1 MTVRL
6 EDIEAAART
15 IAGKVTPT
23 PSLPAPSLSKTLGA
37 DIVLKLENLQLTG
50 SFKTRGALVKLAS
63 LTPAEARRG
72 VVAMSAGN
80 HAQGVAYHARALGIR
95 ATIVMPETTPF
106 TKVEHTEEL
115 GARVILEGKTLAQ
128 CRAVADGLARRERLV
143 FIHPYDDPA
152 IIAGQGTI
160 GLEMLADDPDL
171 DAIVVPVGGG
181 GLIAGIATA
190 AKALNPKIR
199 IVGVQTTA
207 YPAMALAMT
216 RGGTRAP
223 ADGRTT
229 LADGIAVKAPGK
241 LTRAIARRLVDEVRQ
256 VDEADIEAAIQ
267 MLVNDEKLV
276 VEGAGA
282 VPLAALMAH
291 RLPKRCRRI
300 GLVISGGNID
310 SRLLAN
316 VLMRGLAREGRIA
329 RLRIELSDAPG
340 TLAQVSRLIGEADGN
355 IIEIVHH
362 RLFSDVP
369 ARMTEIDVMVETQ
382 DAEHLRAM
390 LKVLNKAG
398 YNARRLRGTADG
410 TAD

>member
-15 IAGKVTPT
+15 IAGKVMRT
-23 PSLPAPSLSKTLGA
+23 PSLPASSLSKRLGA
-37 DIVLKLENLQLTG
+37 DIVLKVENLQLTG

-63 LTPAEARRG
+63 LTAAEARRG
-72 VVAMSAGN
+72 VIAMSAGN

-128 CRAVADGLARRERLV
+128 CRAIADGVAKRERLA
-143 FIHPYDDPA
+143 FIHPYDDPH

-199 IVGVQTTA
+199 IVGVQTAA
-207 YPAMALAMT
+207 YPAMALAIE
-216 RGGTRAP
+216 RGRTRAP
-223 ADGRTT
+223 SDGGAT

-241 LTRAIARRLVDEVRQ
+241 LTRAIARRLVDEVRL
-256 VDEADIEAAIQ
+256 VGEAQIEAAIQ

-291 RLPKRCRRI
+291 GLPKTCRRI

-316 VLMRGLAREGRIA
+316 VLMRGLAREGRIG

-355 IIEIVHH
+355 IIEIVHQ

-382 DAEHLRAM
+382 DAEHLKGM
-390 LKVLNKAG
+390 LEALNKAG
-398 YNARRLRGTADG
+398 YNARLLRGTADG
-410 TAD
+410 TTD

>member
-15 IAGKVTPT
+15 IAGKVMRT
-23 PSLPAPSLSKTLGA
+23 PSLPATSLSKRLGA

-63 LTPAEARRG
+63 LTPAEAKRG

-115 GARVILEGKTLAQ
+115 GARVILKGKTLAQ
-128 CRAVADGLARRERLV
+128 CRAVADDLAKRERLV
-143 FIHPYDDPA
+143 FIHPYDDPS

-199 IVGVQTTA
+199 IIGVQTAA
-207 YPAMALAMT
+207 YPAMALAIE
-216 RGGTRAP
+216 RGRAHP
-223 ADGRTT
+223 PPDGRTT

-241 LTRAIARRLVDEVRQ
+241 LTRAIARRLVDEVRL
-256 VDEADIEAAIQ
+256 VGESEIEAAIQ
-267 MLVNDEKLV
+267 MLVSDEKLV

-282 VPLAALMAH
+282 VPLAALMAQ
-291 RLPKRCRRI
+291 RLPKTCRRI

-316 VLMRGLAREGRIA
+316 VLMRGLARQGRIG

-340 TLAQVSRLIGEADGN
+340 SLAQVSRLIGEADGN

-382 DAEHLRAM
+382 DAEHLRGM
-390 LKVLNKAG
+390 LEALNKAG
-398 YNARRLRGTADG
+398 YNARLLRGTANG
-410 TAD
+410 IAD

>member
-1 MTVRL
+1 
-6 EDIEAAART
+6 
-15 IAGKVTPT
+15 
-23 PSLPAPSLSKTLGA
+23 
-37 DIVLKLENLQLTG
+37 
-50 SFKTRGALVKLAS
+50 
-63 LTPAEARRG
+63 
-72 VVAMSAGN
+72 VAMSAGN

-115 GARVILEGKTLAQ
+115 GARVILKGKTLAQ
-128 CRAVADGLARRERLV
+128 CRAVADDLAKRERLV
-143 FIHPYDDPA
+143 FIHPYDDPS

-199 IVGVQTTA
+199 IIGVQTAA
-207 YPAMALAMT
+207 YPAMALAIE
-216 RGGTRAP
+216 RGRAHP
-223 ADGRTT
+223 PPDGRTT

-241 LTRAIARRLVDEVRQ
+241 LTRAIARRLVDEVRL
-256 VDEADIEAAIQ
+256 VGESEIEAAIQ
-267 MLVNDEKLV
+267 MLVSDEKLV

-282 VPLAALMAH
+282 VPLAALMAQ
-291 RLPKRCRRI
+291 RLPKTCRRI

-316 VLMRGLAREGRIA
+316 VLMRGLARQGRIG

-340 TLAQVSRLIGEADGN
+340 SLAQVSRLIGEADGN

-382 DAEHLRAM
+382 DAEHLRGM
-390 LKVLNKAG
+390 LEALNKAG
-398 YNARRLRGTADG
+398 YNARLLRGTANG
-410 TAD
+410 IAD